1 MDNGIKILLTRFY
14 AVCFMCL
21 YSVMVYESFPGL
33 ARLFGLRPES
43 GIYPAACAF
52 WFMAAVS
59 ACFWVVEPMSSR
71 LIARF
76 YQEHLE
82 DDE

>member
-1 MDNGIKILLTRFY
+1 MSNGLKMIMTRFY

-33 ARLFGLRPES
+33 ARLFSLRPES

-52 WFMAAVS
+52 WFLAAFS
-59 ACFWVVEPMSSR
+59 ACFWVVEPKSNQV
-71 LIARF
+71 IARL
-76 YQEHLE
+76 YEKHLE

>member
-1 MDNGIKILLTRFY
+1 MSNGPKIIMTRFY

-33 ARLFGLRPES
+33 ARLFNLRPES
-43 GIYPAACAF
+43 GLYPAACAF
-52 WFMAAVS
+52 WFVAALS

-71 LIARF
+71 LIARL
-76 YQEHLE
+76 YQAHLK
-82 DDE
+82 DEE